1 MYTCKNCGSDRV
13 QRAHWVMMNTREI
26 HEPFIVAHNTWCIDC
41 ESHAEV
47 VDDLI
52 RVKDTKP
59 ESKAIALLNDV
70 IKVLIEEDGEVSFA
84 SFLDGV
90 RDAFYT
96 DKKNNPYKEG
106 IGNGVLHDAYE
117 AGFEVCQDWMGNNPA
132 K

>member
-52 RVKDTKP
+52 RVFD
-59 ESKAIALLNDV
+59 EAIEALHQH
-70 IKVLIEEDGEVSFA
+70 GGFA
-84 SFLDGV
+84 APLRFLQGA
-90 RDAFYT
+90 RDAHLEGG
-96 DKKNNPYKEG
+96 NRNPFRGTQDVE
-106 IGNGVLHDAYE
+106 LFEAYE
-117 AGFEVCQDWMGNNPA
+117 SGFNAPKLRVKERDG
-132 K
+132 